1 MAKPV
6 FGICRHL
13 WYMWAMDNALSELLE
28 RAETW
33 PKEAQAE
40 LLRAAAE
47 IEREHSGLYVLS
59 AEERAAV
66 EIGLKDM
73 QENRF
78 AKPAEIE
85 ALFAKCRN

>member
-1 MAKPV
+1 
-6 FGICRHL
+6 
-13 WYMWAMDNALSELLE
+13 MDSTLLELLE

-40 LLRAAAE
+40 LLRVAEE
-47 IEREHSGLYVLS
+47 IEREHTGVYVLN

-66 EIGLKDM
+66 EAGLKDM
-73 QENRF
+73 EENRF
-78 AKPAEIE
+78 AKKDEIE

>member
-1 MAKPV
+1 M
-6 FGICRHL
+6 
-13 WYMWAMDNALSELLE
+13 NSTLSELLE

-40 LLRAAAE
+40 LLRAASE
-47 IEREHSGLYVLS
+47 IERGHAGVYVLN
-59 AEERAAV
+59 AEERAAI

-73 QENRF
+73 QKNRF

-85 ALFAKCRN
+85 ALFAKCRS

>member
-1 MAKPV
+1 MQV
-6 FGICRHL
+6 
-13 WYMWAMDNALSELLE
+13 MDSTLSELLE

-47 IEREHSGLYVLS
+47 IERGHTGLYVLS

-66 EIGLKDM
+66 EIGLQDM
-73 QENRF
+73 QESRF
-78 AKPAEIE
+78 AKPEEIE
-85 ALFAKCRN
+85 ALFDKCRS